1 VPFLKKEIL
10 LSDEKIRAAFSVTK
24 MESLSC
30 FEKIIALFLI
40 FQFPEGIE
48 RKTVSEDL
56 NFPFG
61 SSSN

>member
-1 VPFLKKEIL
+1 VPFFKKEIL
-10 LSDEKIRAAFSVTK
+10 LSEEKIIAAFSVIK
-24 MESLSC
+24 MESLSS
-30 FEKIIALFLI
+30 FEKIIALFFI

-61 SSSN
+61 SSSK

>member
-1 VPFLKKEIL
+1 VPFFKKEIL
-10 LSDEKIRAAFSVTK
+10 LSEENTSAVFSVTK
-24 MESLSC
+24 TESLSC
-30 FEKIIALFLI
+30 FEKIIVLFLI

-48 RKTVSEDL
+48 RKLVSEDL